1 MQHFK
6 YSGPVSLDEQARVA
20 IEQLVLQKL
29 RDHVLEAEP
38 LAEHLLEYR
47 KTNHFKVFDDF
58 DFMIWFLEEIWGN
71 RQRFLSDEDL
81 LRLTKR
87 LTLSFNLKDLLR
99 EFPNS

>member
-6 YSGPVSLDEQARVA
+6 YSGPVSLDEQARIA

-29 RDHVLEAEP
+29 RDHVLETEP

-47 KTNHFKVFDDF
+47 KTNHFKVFDEL

-71 RQRFLSDEDL
+71 RQRLFSDEDL
-81 LRLTKR
+81 LRLLKR
-87 LTLSFNLKDLLR
+87 LHPGFNLKDVLR
-99 EFPNS
+99 EFRVS